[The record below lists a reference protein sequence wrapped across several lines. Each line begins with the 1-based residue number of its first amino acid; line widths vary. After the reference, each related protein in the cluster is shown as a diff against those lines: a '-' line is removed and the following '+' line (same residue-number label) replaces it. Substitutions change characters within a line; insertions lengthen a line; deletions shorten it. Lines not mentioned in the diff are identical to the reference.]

1 MADLETLTLRIT
13 EESSKAFTAIK
24 NLAKRLDDLSV
35 SIAKLEVG
43 KLNDLANGLVNL
55 NTAIMQVKDNSRASD
70 YSRMARELNS
80 LSSIDANGL
89 TNLAQSLDVLM
100 ASLRNVTDV
109 ASFSQEVKDLVTTI
123 GSLGAAKV
131 QKAITNIPQLE
142 KALSHLIKNFSHLP
156 NINQS
161 IIDFVK
167 SLTDLASQGQHV
179 GSASKSV
186 ANSLDTFSTSANR
199 ATRRSH
205 SLASTIGTLY
215 AKFWLLMRG
224 VRGLKNAFMD
234 AADYLEAYNYFEVT
248 AKKIGK
254 DTFTKAGVGSAEEYA
269 DAFTKTLEEKLHK
282 MSGLELDLENRLIK
296 TTNAKSLGLNL
307 TELTQYQASIASI
320 TNAMGVSQEV
330 AQSTAKAF
338 SMLAGDMGSLKN
350 LDFEQVSQNL
360 QSALT
365 GQARALYKYGID
377 LTAAT
382 LQQYAYAEGIE
393 KSVSEMTQGEKAQLR
408 LLAIL
413 DQSKV
418 SWGDLANTINSPANQ
433 LRMLKTNLKE
443 TGTVMGQLFIPV
455 MQSVLPVLN
464 GVSLAIKQLM
474 VDIAQLLGINLD
486 LESFG
491 QFGDEVTADVE
502 EVEDLNKA
510 LKETKKGIREFD
522 ELKVINSGKNAGA
535 GLGSEIDLTK
545 QIVEATN
552 EYEKVWEEAYARM
565 TSKAQEI
572 AGYISGAFEPIK
584 TIIEDFHVGDFFK
597 AGEDVSAL
605 ITSIT
610 GFFTDAING
619 VDWAGIGEDIGDFFS
634 GMDWI
639 AIFSGIGSLIG
650 SAIQAAINLWNGAFD
665 AAPFETALI
674 TAFAILKFT
683 SLGQTLT
690 DNMALAVGKWF
701 KKQGVTKDFMAKA
714 GIGAIAI
721 GLSVAFTIDN
731 VTDVQASKY
740 AALSLKSLSKIGI
753 SSLLAGAGFTL
764 MASALGLAEG
774 LTGLGLVFVVSAGLS
789 IAFNIIAA
797 KLFEPEPNVE
807 REIAE
812 QQYAWV
818 EEKHLDNIDVIT
830 NITMKA
836 GQVDDQ
842 MGEIDFLS
850 KKVLELSDSYDDLT
864 QAEKEQLKYYSDELI
879 KIMPEIA
886 GQIDSVTGAY
896 RGTREEIE
904 KLIETQKEQ
913 IRSAATM
920 DILKDLEIQKQ
931 KIQPDYD
938 KLSESFSKASK
949 EYSEAINYLKGR
961 GFSYESIY
969 KMQRNDYDFSKI
981 SNPLDRNYAKSLKQL
996 FENKQAASDALG
1008 KIEGD
1013 WNQLTEKIEYYT
1025 GVYEESVKTAFENT
1039 AESAKNGIDKTEGI
1053 IKEQKLP
1060 KAMSDTLSR
1069 IDSVI
1074 LKDGKVSEY
1083 DMNALFS
1090 TINSSFAG
1098 LGEGDVPQEM
1108 QDTMN
1113 AIKAAII
1120 NGSPELIN
1128 YMAKLKIQMEE
1139 AFVNAKY
1146 TSGGEVLWNVNGIS
1160 ERLDKDVKSITGA
1173 LDHMAKPTLTA
1184 FEKDLHELFGD
1195 KLPED
1200 VDKSFQNLANT
1211 IESGKGKD
1219 AVLKALKTVEDNV
1232 VIAAYGLGMNL
1243 EFGAAEGIY
1252 AYIPQ
1257 LAQATEDSVDQ
1268 GYADPWMKK
1277 TESNSPSRLARRLAE
1292 YLPEGAALGVED
1304 GTPKLE
1310 QAVDSMVDTIKDS
1323 FGDYKYNIPQIDIGS
1338 SRNANAFNYGAM
1350 DSNNAFMSQVA
1361 SAFSQAA
1368 ANGQTEVVFRIEGD
1382 PHGMFTVMREEDTSF
1397 RKRTGRSA
1405 FAN

>member
-80 LSSIDANGL
+80 LSNIDANGL
-89 TNLAQSLDVLM
+89 TNLAQSLNVLM

-597 AGEDVSAL
+597 AGEDVSEL

-740 AALSLKSLSKIGI
+740 AALSLKSLAKIGI

-896 RGTREEIE
+896 KGSREEIE

-913 IRSAATM
+913 LRTAATM
-920 DILKDLEIQKQ
+920 EIIKDLEVQKQ
-931 KIQPDYD
+931 KMQPEYE
-938 KLSESFSKASK
+938 KVSEAQGNAWK
-949 EYSEAINYLKGR
+949 EYKEAVDYLKGR
-961 GFSYESIY
+961 GFSESTIFD
-969 KMQRNDYDFSKI
+969 MQMGKYDFNKLN
-981 SNPLDRNYAKSLKQL
+981 NPLDRQYAKNLKQL
-996 FENKQAASDALG
+996 SANLTAAIDALAVL
-1008 KIEGD
+1008 EGD
-1013 WNQLTEKIEYYT
+1013 WKNVNDSIDYYTKSLGESVSKSVTNVTDANDELTKVAKSDKLPNALKGTLTKVNTQIANGETVTKFNMNQLFN
-1025 GVYEESVKTAFENT
+1025 SVNDSFE
-1039 AESAKNGIDKTEGI
+1039 GLG
-1053 IKEQKLP
+1053 
-1060 KAMSDTLSR
+1060 
-1069 IDSVI
+1069 
-1074 LKDGKVSEY
+1074 DGKVPDEVQTTLA
-1083 DMNALFS
+1083 N
-1090 TINSSFAG
+1090 
-1098 LGEGDVPQEM
+1098 
-1108 QDTMN
+1108 
-1113 AIKAAII
+1113 IKQAII
-1120 NGSPELIN
+1120 DGSPELIN
-1128 YMAKLKIQMEE
+1128 LMATLRMQMEAAFANASNPDAYNRNNISVQLGGSIGKIEESLKFGQPNKAALNQLGEDILELFDGKLPKEVNE
-1139 AFVNAKY
+1139 AYKTLADSINNG
-1146 TSGGEVLWNVNGIS
+1146 SGTKAVY
-1160 ERLDKDVKSITGA
+1160 DA
-1173 LDHMAKPTLTA
+1173 LDA
-1184 FEKDLHELFGD
+1184 FEGVLLSKCSDYGKNIDLSLGYSIDKNGHFVYDATYEL
-1195 KLPED
+1195 
-1200 VDKSFQNLANT
+1200 
-1211 IESGKGKD
+1211 GK
-1219 AVLKALKTVEDNV
+1219 TY
-1232 VIAAYGLGMNL
+1232 AAGG
-1243 EFGAAEGIY
+1243 FTDS
-1252 AYIPQ
+1252 
-1257 LAQATEDSVDQ
+1257 TEM
-1268 GYADPWMKK
+1268 A
-1277 TESNSPSRLARRLAE
+1277 SPSKLFRRLGVFI
-1292 YLPEGAALGVED
+1292 PEGAALGIED

-1310 QAVDSMVDTIKDS
+1310 DAVDSMVDTIKDS
-1323 FGDYKYNIPQIDIGS
+1323 FGDYRYNIPQIDIGS
-1338 SRNANAFNYGAM
+1338 GRNANAFNYGAM

-1368 ANGQTEVVFRIEGD
+1368 ANGQTEVIFRIEGD
-1382 PHGMFTVMREEDTSF
+1382 PHGMFTVMREEDSSY

>member
-55 NTAIMQVKDNSRASD
+55 NAAIMQVKDNSRASD

-360 QSALT
+360 QSGLT
-365 GQARALYKYGID
+365 GQSRALYKYGID

-393 KSVSEMTQGEKAQLR
+393 KSVSEMSQGEKAQLR

-418 SWGDLANTINSPANQ
+418 AWGDLANTINSPANQ

-491 QFGDEVTADVE
+491 QFSDEVSADVE
-502 EVEDLNKA
+502 GVEDLNKA

-552 EYEKVWEEAYARM
+552 EYEKVWDEAYRRM

-584 TIIEDFHVGDFFK
+584 NIIEDFHVGDFFK

-639 AIFSGIGSLIG
+639 AIFGGIGSLIG

-665 AAPFETALI
+665 AAPFETAI
-674 TAFAILKFT
+674 ISAFAILRFT
-683 SLGQTLT
+683 SLGQELT
-690 DNMALAVGKWF
+690 GSITKAIGAWF
-701 KKQGVTKDFMAKA
+701 KDKGVTKDFLAKA

-753 SSLLAGAGFTL
+753 SSLLSGAGFTL
-764 MASALGLAEG
+764 MASALGLASG
-774 LTGLGLVFVVSAGLS
+774 LTQLGLVFVVSAGLS
-789 IAFNIIAA
+789 MVFNIIAA

-842 MGEIDFLS
+842 MGEIDFLTR
-850 KKVLELSDSYDDLT
+850 KVLELSDSYDDLT

-913 IRSAATM
+913 LRSAATM
-920 DILKDLEIQKQ
+920 EIIKDLEVQKQ
-931 KIQPDYD
+931 KLQPDYD
-938 KLSESFSKASK
+938 KLTDAQSNAWK
-949 EYSEAINYLKGR
+949 EYKEAVDYLKGR
-961 GFSYESIY
+961 GFSESTILD
-969 KMQRNDYDFSKI
+969 MQMGKYDFNKLN
-981 SNPLDRNYAKSLKQL
+981 NPLDRQYAKNLKQL
-996 FENKQAASDALG
+996 SANLTAANDALAT
-1008 KIEGD
+1008 IEGD
-1013 WNQLTEKIEYYT
+1013 WKQITEQIEYYS
-1025 GVYEESVKTAFENT
+1025 GVYEESVKKTFENT

-1160 ERLDKDVKSITGA
+1160 ERLDNDVKNINSA

-1200 VDKSFQNLANT
+1200 VDKAFQNLATT
-1211 IESGKGKD
+1211 IDSGKGKD
-1219 AVLKALKTVEDNV
+1219 AILKALKTVEDNV

-1243 EFGAAEGIY
+1243 EFGAAEGVY

-1268 GYADPWMKK
+1268 GYVDPWMKK

-1292 YLPEGAALGVED
+1292 YLPEGAALGIED
-1304 GTPKLE
+1304 GTPKVE
-1310 QAVDSMVDTIKDS
+1310 DAIDSMVDTIKDS
-1323 FGDYKYNIPQIDIGS
+1323 FGDYRYNIPQIDFGS
-1338 SRNANAFNYGAM
+1338 GRNTNAFNYGAM

-1382 PHGMFTVMREEDTSF
+1382 PHGMFTVMREEDTSY

>member
-43 KLNDLANGLVNL
+43 KLNDLASGLVNL
-55 NTAIMQVKDNSRASD
+55 NAAIMQVKDNSRASD
-70 YSRMARELNS
+70 YSRMAKELNS
-80 LSSIDANGL
+80 LSNINASGL
-89 TNLAQSLDVLM
+89 TNLAQSLDILM
-100 ASLRNVTDV
+100 TSLRNVTNV
-109 ASFSQEVKDLVTTI
+109 ASFSKEVKDLVTTI
-123 GSLGAAKV
+123 GTLGSAKV
-131 QKAITNIPQLE
+131 QKAITAIPQLE

-161 IIDFVK
+161 IIDFVN
-167 SLTDLASQGQHV
+167 SLTNLAAQGQHV

-186 ANSLDTFSTSANR
+186 ARSLDSFSTSANR

-254 DTFTKAGVGSAEEYA
+254 DTFAKAGVGSAEEYA
-269 DAFTKTLEEKLHK
+269 EAFTKTLEEKLHK

-320 TNAMGVSQEV
+320 TNAMGTSQEI

-350 LDFEQVSQNL
+350 LDFEQVAQNL

-377 LTAAT
+377 LTSAT
-382 LQQYAYAEGIE
+382 LQQYAYAEGID
-393 KSVSEMTQGEKAQLR
+393 KSVAEMTQAEKAQLR

-418 SWGDLANTINSPANQ
+418 AWGDLANTINSPANQ

-464 GVSLAIKQLM
+464 GLSLAIKQLM
-474 VDIAQLLGINLD
+474 VDIANLLGIKLD

-491 QFGDEVTADVE
+491 QFGDEVEGDIE
-502 EVEDLNKA
+502 DVEDLNKA

-535 GLGSEIDLTK
+535 GLGAEIDLTK
-545 QIVEATN
+545 QIVEATA
-552 EYEKVWEEAYARM
+552 EYEKVWDEAYARM

-584 TIIEDFHVGDFFK
+584 RIIKDFHVGDFFK
-597 AGEDVSAL
+597 AGTDVSDL
-605 ITSIT
+605 VISIT
-610 GFFTDAING
+610 KFFTDAIKG
-619 VDWAGIGEDIGDFFS
+619 VNWSEIGDDIGEFFS

-674 TAFAILKFT
+674 TAFAILKVT
-683 SLGQTLT
+683 SLGQILT
-690 DNMALAVGKWF
+690 GNITNAIKGWIKN
-701 KKQGVTKDFMAKA
+701 QGVTSSFLAKA
-714 GIGAIAI
+714 GIGALAV
-721 GLSVAFTIDN
+721 GLAVAFTIDN
-731 VTDVQASKY
+731 VTDVQVGKY
-740 AALSLKSLSKIGI
+740 AALSLNSLAKVGI

-764 MASALGLAEG
+764 GASALGLASG
-774 LTGLGLVFVVSAGLS
+774 VTGLGLVFVVTAGLS
-789 IAFNIIAA
+789 MAFNIIAA
-797 KLFEPEPNVE
+797 KLSEPKPNVE

-818 EEKHLDNIDVIT
+818 DEKHLDNIEVIT

-836 GQVDDQ
+836 GQIDDQ
-842 MGEIDFLS
+842 MGEIDFLKS
-850 KKVLELSDSYDDLT
+850 KVLDLSDSYDDLT
-864 QAEKEQLKYYSDELI
+864 DAEKAQLKFYSDELI

-896 RGTREEIE
+896 KGTREEIE
-904 KLIETQKEQ
+904 KLIEVQTAQMK
-913 IRSAATM
+913 SAATM
-920 DILKDLEIQKQ
+920 EILKDLEVQKQ
-931 KIQPDYD
+931 KLQPDYE
-938 KLSESFSKASK
+938 KIKAESENATA
-949 EYSEAINYLKGR
+949 EHLRAINYLKNR
-961 GFSYESIY
+961 GFSLETIGE
-969 KMQRNDYDFSKI
+969 MQRGEYDFSKL
-981 SNPLDRNYAKSLKQL
+981 SNPLDRQYAQSL
-996 FENKQAASDALG
+996 
-1008 KIEGD
+1008 
-1013 WNQLTEKIEYYT
+1013 NQLGYYREVAFRKYSTFEKDWADITSKIEYYS
-1025 GVYEESVKTAFENT
+1025 GVYEETIKASFEN
-1039 AESAKNGIDKTEGI
+1039 ANESIDNSINKGEKL
-1053 IKEQKLP
+1053 IKENKLP
-1060 KAMSDTLSR
+1060 KAMSDALSR

-1074 LKDGKVSEY
+1074 NKEGKVSEY
-1083 DMNALFS
+1083 DMNALFE
-1090 TINSSFAG
+1090 TINTSFDG
-1098 LGEGDVPQEM
+1098 LGEGDIPKEVK
-1108 QDTMN
+1108 DTMN
-1113 AIKAAII
+1113 AIKAAIM

-1128 YMAKLKIQMEE
+1128 SMALLKIQMQE

-1146 TSGGEVLWNVNGIS
+1146 TSNGEILWNVDGIS
-1160 ERLDKDVKSITGA
+1160 DRLDQDVKSINSA
-1173 LDHMAKPTLTA
+1173 LDHMAKPSLTA

-1195 KLPED
+1195 KLPDD
-1200 VDKSFQNLANT
+1200 VDKAFKNLANS
-1211 IESGKGKD
+1211 IETGQGKNE
-1219 AVLKALKTVEDNV
+1219 VIKALKAVEDQV
-1232 VIAAYGLGMNL
+1232 VITAHDLGMNL
-1243 EFGAAEGIY
+1243 EFGAAEGVY
-1252 AYIPQ
+1252 ENIPQ
-1257 LAQATEDSVDQ
+1257 LAQATKDSVDE
-1268 GYADPWMKK
+1268 GFTTPWEQK
-1277 TESNSPSRLARRLAE
+1277 TESYSPSRLARRLAE
-1292 YLPEGAALGVED
+1292 YLPEGAALGIKD

-1310 QAVDSMVDTIKDS
+1310 EAVDTMFKTIRTS
-1323 FGDYKYNIPQIDIGS
+1323 FGDHKYNIPDINLGGG
-1338 SRNANAFNYGAM
+1338 RNVSAFNYGNM

-1361 SAFSQAA
+1361 SAINQAA

-1382 PHGMFTVMREEDTSF
+1382 PHGMFNVVREED
-1397 RKRTGRSA
+1397 KRYKNKLGHSA
-1405 FAN
+1405 FA

>member
-35 SIAKLEVG
+35 SVARLEVG
-43 KLNDLANGLVNL
+43 KLNDLANGLTNL
-55 NTAIMQVKDNSRASD
+55 NAAILQIKSSSRQSD
-70 YSRMARELNS
+70 YTRITRELS
-80 LSSIDANGL
+80 GLSTINAGGL
-89 TNLAQSLDVLM
+89 TNLAHSLDVLM
-100 ASLRNVTDV
+100 ASLKNVTDV
-109 ASFSQEVKDLVTTI
+109 ANFSKEVKALADTI
-123 GSLGAAKV
+123 GVLGAAKV

-142 KALSHLIKNFSHLP
+142 KALSHLIKNFANLP
-156 NINQS
+156 QINQS
-161 IIDFVK
+161 IIDFVN
-167 SLTDLASQGQHV
+167 SLSNLASQGQHV
-179 GSASKSV
+179 GSASKSIS
-186 ANSLDTFSTSANR
+186 NSLDSFSTSANR

-254 DTFTKAGVGSAEEYA
+254 DTFAKAGVGSAEEYA
-269 DAFTKTLEEKLHK
+269 DAFTKTMQEKLKK

-296 TTNAKSLGLNL
+296 TTNAKSLGLNI

-360 QSALT
+360 QSGLT
-365 GQARALYKYGID
+365 GQSRALYKYGID

-393 KSVSEMTQGEKAQLR
+393 KSVSEMSQSEKAQLR

-418 SWGDLANTINSPANQ
+418 AWGDLANTINSPANQ

-455 MQSVLPVLN
+455 MSSVLPVLN
-464 GVSLAIKQLM
+464 GLSLAIKQLM
-474 VDIAQLLGINLD
+474 VDIAELLGIKLD

-491 QFGDEVTADVE
+491 QFGDEVTADIE

-552 EYEKVWEEAYARM
+552 EYEKVWDEAYRRM

-572 AGYISGAFEPIK
+572 AGYISVAFEPIK
-584 TIIEDFHVGDFFK
+584 TIIKDFHVGDFFK
-597 AGEDVSAL
+597 AGEDVSEL

-610 GFFTDAING
+610 GFFTKAIRG

-634 GMDWI
+634 GMDWV
-639 AIFSGIGSLIG
+639 AIFTGIGGLIG
-650 SAIQAAINLWNGAFD
+650 SAIQAAINIWNGAFD

-674 TAFAILKFT
+674 TAFAVLKFT
-683 SLGQTLT
+683 NLGQTLT

-701 KKQGVTKDFMAKA
+701 KKKGVTKDFIAKA

-731 VTDVQASKY
+731 VTDVQVGKY

-764 MASALGLAEG
+764 GASALGLASG
-774 LTGLGLVFVVSAGLS
+774 VTGLGLVFVVSAGLS

-807 REIAE
+807 RELAE

-818 EEKHLDNIDVIT
+818 DEKHLDNIDVIT

-836 GQVDDQ
+836 GQINDQ
-842 MGEIDFLS
+842 IGNIDFLTS
-850 KKVLELSDSYDDLT
+850 KVKDLSERYNELTD
-864 QAEKEQLKYYSDELI
+864 AEKGQLKYYSDELL

-886 GQIDSVTGAY
+886 GQIDKVTGAY
-896 RGTREEIE
+896 RGEWKEVE
-904 KLIETQKEQ
+904 KLIEVQKAQ
-913 IRSAATM
+913 MTSAATM
-920 DILKDLEIQKQ
+920 DIIKDLEIQKQ
-931 KIQPDYD
+931 KLQPDYD
-938 KLSESFSKASK
+938 KITTEYEKAQK
-949 EYSEAINYLKGR
+949 DYYDTVEYLQNR
-961 GFSYESIY
+961 GFSQQTIGE
-969 KMQRNDYDFSKI
+969 MQRGEYDYNKLT
-981 SNPLDRNYAKSLKQL
+981 NPLDRQYAKSLKQL
-996 FENKQAASDALG
+996 GYNWEVAGRKYATLQ
-1008 KIEGD
+1008 KD
-1013 WNQLTEKIEYYT
+1013 WADITSKIEYYS
-1025 GVYEESVKTAFENT
+1025 GVYEESVKTSFEN
-1039 AESAKNGIDKTEGI
+1039 ASNSIGDSIDKSEKI
-1053 IKEQKLP
+1053 IAENKLP
-1060 KAMSDTLSR
+1060 KSMSNTLSR
-1069 IDSVI
+1069 IDTVI
-1074 LKDGKVSEY
+1074 KTDGKVSEY
-1083 DMNALFS
+1083 DMNSLFEN
-1090 TINSSFAG
+1090 INSSFAG
-1098 LGEGDVPQEM
+1098 LGEGEVPQEM

-1128 YMAKLKIQMEE
+1128 YMAQLKIQMEE

-1146 TSGGEVLWNVNGIS
+1146 TSSGEVLWNVNGIS

-1184 FEKDLHELFGD
+1184 FEKDLHELFGE

-1200 VDKSFQNLANT
+1200 VDKSFRNLANT

-1243 EFGAAEGIY
+1243 EFGVADGVY
-1252 AYIPQ
+1252 ANIPQ
-1257 LAQATEDSVDQ
+1257 LANTTEDLVDQ
-1268 GYADPWMKK
+1268 GFKEPWMKK
-1277 TESNSPSRLARRLAE
+1277 TESRSPSRLARRLAE
-1292 YLPEGAALGVED
+1292 YIPEGAALGIED
-1304 GTPKLE
+1304 GTPDLE
-1310 QAVDSMVDTIKDS
+1310 NAVDSMVDVIKAS
-1323 FGDYKYNIPQIDIGS
+1323 FGDYKYNVPQIDFGGS
-1338 SRNANAFNYGAM
+1338 RSVNPFNYSNM
-1350 DSNNAFMSQVA
+1350 DSNNAFVSQML
-1361 SAFSQAA
+1361 SAVNQAA

-1382 PHGMFTVMREEDTSF
+1382 PHGMFNVMREEDSKYKKQTH
-1397 RKRTGRSA
+1397 GRSA
-1405 FAN
+1405 FA

>member
-35 SIAKLEVG
+35 SVARLEVG
-43 KLNDLANGLVNL
+43 KLNDLANGLTNL
-55 NTAIMQVKDNSRASD
+55 NAAIMQIKSSSRQSD
-70 YSRMARELNS
+70 YTRITRELS
-80 LSSIDANGL
+80 GLSTINAGGL
-89 TNLAQSLDVLM
+89 TNLAHSLDVLM
-100 ASLRNVTDV
+100 ASLKNVTDI
-109 ASFSQEVKDLVTTI
+109 AAFSKEVKALADTI
-123 GSLGAAKV
+123 GVLGAAKV

-142 KALSHLIKNFSHLP
+142 KALSHLIKNFAHLP
-156 NINQS
+156 QINQS
-161 IIDFVK
+161 IIDFVN
-167 SLTDLASQGQHV
+167 SLSNLASQGQHV
-179 GSASKSV
+179 GSASKSIS
-186 ANSLDTFSTSANR
+186 NSLDSFSTSANR

-254 DTFTKAGVGSAEEYA
+254 DTFAKAGVGSAEEYA
-269 DAFTKTLEEKLHK
+269 DAFTKTMQEKLKK

-350 LDFEQVSQNL
+350 LDFEQVAQNL

-365 GQARALYKYGID
+365 GQSRALYKYGVD
-377 LTAAT
+377 LTSAS
-382 LQQYAYAEGIE
+382 LEQYAYAAGVE
-393 KSVSEMTQGEKAQLR
+393 KSVSEMTQAEKAQLR

-418 SWGDLANTINSPANQ
+418 AWGDLANTINSPANQ

-464 GVSLAIKQLM
+464 GLSLAIKQLM
-474 VDIAQLLGINLD
+474 VDIANLLGIKLD

-491 QFGDEVTADVE
+491 QFGDEVTADIE

-552 EYEKVWEEAYARM
+552 EYEKVWDEAYRRM

-572 AGYISGAFEPIK
+572 AGYISVAFEPIK

-597 AGEDVSAL
+597 AGEDVSEL

-610 GFFTDAING
+610 GFFTKAIKG

-634 GMDWI
+634 GMDWV
-639 AIFSGIGSLIG
+639 AIFTGIGDLIG
-650 SAIQAAINLWNGAFD
+650 SAIQAAINIWNGAFD

-674 TAFAILKFT
+674 TAFAVLHFT
-683 SLGQTLT
+683 SLGQILT
-690 DNMALAVGKWF
+690 GNIVLALKKWF
-701 KKQGVTKDFMAKA
+701 ASQGVTSSFLAKV
-714 GIGAIAI
+714 GIGAIAV

-731 VTDVQASKY
+731 ITDVQVGKY
-740 AALSLKSLSKIGI
+740 AALSLNSLAKVGI

-764 MASALGLAEG
+764 GASALGLASG
-774 LTGLGLVFVVSAGLS
+774 VTGLGMVFVVTAGLS
-789 IAFNIIAA
+789 AVFNIIAA
-797 KLFEPEPNVE
+797 KLAEPKPNVE
-807 REIAE
+807 RELAE

-818 EEKHLDNIDVIT
+818 DEKHLDNIDVVT

-836 GQVDDQ
+836 GEVDDQ
-842 MGEIDFLS
+842 IGNIDFLAS
-850 KKVLELSDSYDDLT
+850 KVKDLSFRYNELT
-864 QAEKEQLKYYSDELI
+864 EAEKGQLKYYSDELV
-879 KIMPEIA
+879 KVMPEIA

-896 RGTREEIE
+896 KGTREELE
-904 KLIETQKEQ
+904 KLIETQKAQ
-913 IRSAATM
+913 VRSAAAM
-920 DILKDLEIQKQ
+920 DIISDLEKQ
-931 KIQPDYD
+931 KLKLQPDYE
-938 KLSESFSKASK
+938 KIKTESENAQAEYFKAV
-949 EYSEAINYLKGR
+949 NYLQDR
-961 GFSYESIY
+961 GFSQKTIGE
-969 KMQRNDYDFSKI
+969 MQRGEYDFSKI
-981 SNPLDRNYAKSLKQL
+981 SNPLDRQYAQSLKQL
-996 FENKQAASDALG
+996 GYNWEVAGRKYSTLE
-1008 KIEGD
+1008 KD
-1013 WNQLTEKIEYYT
+1013 WAEITSQIEYYS
-1025 GVYEESVKTAFENT
+1025 GVYEESITTAFENANQSVENSIT
-1039 AESAKNGIDKTEGI
+1039 NSEKIV
-1053 IKEQKLP
+1053 KENKLP
-1060 KAMSDTLSR
+1060 KSMEDTFDR
-1069 IDSVI
+1069 IDTVI
-1074 LKDGKVSEY
+1074 KRDGAISEY
-1083 DMNALFS
+1083 DMNSLFEN
-1090 TINSSFAG
+1090 INKSFDG
-1098 LGEGDVPQEM
+1098 LGEGEVPQEM

-1120 NGSPELIN
+1120 SGSPELIN

-1184 FEKDLHELFGD
+1184 FEKDLHELFGE

-1268 GYADPWMKK
+1268 GYVDPWMKK
-1277 TESNSPSRLARRLAE
+1277 TESNSPSRLARRLAK

-1310 QAVDSMVDTIKDS
+1310 QAVDSMVDTITDS
-1323 FGDYKYNIPQIDIGS
+1323 FGDYRYNIPQIDFGGG
-1338 SRNANAFNYGAM
+1338 RNTKAFNYGAM

-1361 SAFSQAA
+1361 NAFSQAA

-1382 PHGMFTVMREEDTSF
+1382 PHGMFTVMREEDSSY

>member
-55 NTAIMQVKDNSRASD
+55 NAAIMQVKDNSRASD

-418 SWGDLANTINSPANQ
+418 AWGDLANTINSPANQ

-584 TIIEDFHVGDFFK
+584 RIIEDFHVGDFFK

-610 GFFTDAING
+610 GFFTDAIMG

-731 VTDVQASKY
+731 ITDVQASKY
-740 AALSLKSLSKIGI
+740 AALSLKSLAKIGI

-764 MASALGLAEG
+764 MASALGLASG
-774 LTGLGLVFVVSAGLS
+774 VTGLGLVFVVSAGLS

-896 RGTREEIE
+896 KGTREEIE

-920 DILKDLEIQKQ
+920 EIIKDLEIQKQ

-938 KLSESFSKASK
+938 NLTKKRDEAWNEFEKASNYLRDRGFESSLSEMRA
-949 EYSEAINYLKGR
+949 GT
-961 GFSYESIY
+961 
-969 KMQRNDYDFSKI
+969 YDFSKL
-981 SNPLDRNYAKSLKQL
+981 SNPLDRYYAKSLKQL
-996 FENKQAASDALG
+996 AENWQAASNAAQA
-1008 KIEGD
+1008 IESD
-1013 WNQLTEKIEYYT
+1013 WKEVSSQIDYYS
-1025 GVYEESVKTAFENT
+1025 GVYEESVKKTFENT
-1039 AESAKNGIDKTEGI
+1039 ADSAKNGIDKTEGI

-1083 DMNALFS
+1083 DMNSLFN

-1120 NGSPELIN
+1120 SGSPELIN

-1160 ERLDKDVKSITGA
+1160 ERLDNDVKNINSA

-1200 VDKSFQNLANT
+1200 VDKSFRNLANT

-1268 GYADPWMKK
+1268 GYVDPWMKK

-1310 QAVDSMVDTIKDS
+1310 QAVDSMVDTITDS
-1323 FGDYKYNIPQIDIGS
+1323 FGDYRYNIPQIDIGS
-1338 SRNANAFNYGAM
+1338 GRNANAFNYGAM

-1361 SAFSQAA
+1361 NAFSQAA

>member
-55 NTAIMQVKDNSRASD
+55 NAAIMQVKDNSRASD

-360 QSALT
+360 QSGLT
-365 GQARALYKYGID
+365 GQSRALYKYGID

-393 KSVSEMTQGEKAQLR
+393 KSVSEMSQAEKAQLR

-418 SWGDLANTINSPANQ
+418 AWGDLANTINSPANQ

-455 MQSVLPVLN
+455 MSSVLPVLN
-464 GVSLAIKQLM
+464 GLSLAIKQLM
-474 VDIAQLLGINLD
+474 VDIAELLGIKLD

-491 QFGDEVTADVE
+491 QFGDEVTADIE

-584 TIIEDFHVGDFFK
+584 RIIEDFHVGDFFK
-597 AGEDVSAL
+597 AGEDISGLVVSL
-605 ITSIT
+605 TTFIS
-610 GFFTDAING
+610 DAIKG
-619 VDWAGIGEDIGDFFS
+619 VDWSEIGEDIGDFFR
-634 GMDWI
+634 GMDWM
-639 AIFSGIGSLIG
+639 AILGGVGDLIG
-650 SAIQAAINLWNGAFD
+650 SAIQAAIDLWNGAFD
-665 AAPFETALI
+665 AAPFETAI
-674 TAFAILKFT
+674 ISAFAILRFT
-683 SLGQTLT
+683 SLGQELT
-690 DNMALAVGKWF
+690 GSITKAIGAWF
-701 KKQGVTKDFMAKA
+701 KDKGVTKDFLAKA
-714 GIGAIAI
+714 GIGALAI

-731 VTDVQASKY
+731 VKDVQVGKY
-740 AALSLKSLSKIGI
+740 AALSLNSLSKIGI

-764 MASALGLAEG
+764 MASALGLASG
-774 LTGLGLVFVVSAGLS
+774 VTGLGLVFVVSAGLS
-789 IAFNIIAA
+789 MVFNIIAA
-797 KLFEPEPNVE
+797 KLSEPEPNVE

-836 GQVDDQ
+836 GQIDDE
-842 MGEIDFLS
+842 MGEIDFLTS
-850 KKVLELSDSYDDLT
+850 KVLDMSEVYGDLT
-864 QAEKEQLKYYSDELI
+864 EVEREQLKYYSDELV

-896 RGTREEIE
+896 KGTREEIE
-904 KLIETQKEQ
+904 RLIEAQKEQ

-920 DILKDLEIQKQ
+920 EIIKDLEVQKQ
-931 KIQPDYD
+931 KMQPDYD
-938 KLSESFSKASK
+938 KLSEAQTNAWR
-949 EYSEAINYLKGR
+949 EYKSAADYLRSR
-961 GFSYESIY
+961 GFSDKSLLE
-969 KMQRNDYDFSKI
+969 MQMGDYDFNKLT
-981 SNPLDRNYAKSLKQL
+981 NPLDRQYAKNFKQL
-996 FENKQAASDALG
+996 YENLQAANDALNT
-1008 KIEGD
+1008 IDGD
-1013 WNQLTEKIEYYT
+1013 WKKVNDSIDYYT
-1025 GVYEESVKTAFENT
+1025 KSLGDSISKSVSQVITADDEITKVAN
-1039 AESAKNGIDKTEGI
+1039 SN
-1053 IKEQKLP
+1053 KLP
-1060 KAMSDTLSR
+1060 EAVKGTLTSVNTQISNGETVTKLNMNR
-1069 IDSVI
+1069 LFNSVNDSFEG
-1074 LKDGKVSEY
+1074 LGDGKVPDEVQTTLA
-1083 DMNALFS
+1083 N
-1090 TINSSFAG
+1090 
-1098 LGEGDVPQEM
+1098 
-1108 QDTMN
+1108 
-1113 AIKAAII
+1113 IKQAII
-1120 NGSPELIN
+1120 DGSPELIN
-1128 YMAKLKIQMEE
+1128 LMAQLRVQMENAFANASNPDAYNRNNISVQLGGSIGKIEESLRYGKPNKAAVNQLGEDILELFDGKLPKEINE
-1139 AFVNAKY
+1139 AYKTLADSINNG
-1146 TSGGEVLWNVNGIS
+1146 SGTKAVY
-1160 ERLDKDVKSITGA
+1160 DA
-1173 LDHMAKPTLTA
+1173 LDA
-1184 FEKDLHELFGD
+1184 FEGVLLSKCSDYGKNIDLSLGYSIDKNGHFVYDATYEL
-1195 KLPED
+1195 
-1200 VDKSFQNLANT
+1200 
-1211 IESGKGKD
+1211 GKTYAAGGFTD
-1219 AVLKALKTVEDNV
+1219 STE
-1232 VIAAYGLGMNL
+1232 IA
-1243 EFGAAEGIY
+1243 
-1252 AYIPQ
+1252 
-1257 LAQATEDSVDQ
+1257 
-1268 GYADPWMKK
+1268 
-1277 TESNSPSRLARRLAE
+1277 SPSKLFRRLGVFI
-1292 YLPEGAALGVED
+1292 PEGAALGIED
-1304 GTPKLE
+1304 GTPKVE
-1310 QAVDSMVDTIKDS
+1310 DAMDSMIDTITDTFS
-1323 FGDYKYNIPQIDIGS
+1323 DYKYNIPQIDFGS
-1338 SRNANAFNYGAM
+1338 DRNTNAFNYGAM

-1382 PHGMFTVMREEDTSF
+1382 PHGMFTVMRDEDT
-1397 RKRTGRSA
+1397 RYKNKVGHSA
-1405 FAN
+1405 FA